1 MTFTV
6 EFRPSALIEFN
17 ESVDWY
23 ELRQFGLGEQFIAS
37 IDDCIELIL
46 SAPLRPA
53 CVYKGV
59 RLQSVKGFPYQIYY
73 RVVGVDLVQIL
84 SVFHVRQNPEIW
96 RSRS

>member
-6 EFRPSALIEFN
+6 EFRPAALIEFN

-23 ELRQFGLGEQFIAS
+23 EARQTGLGERFVTS
-37 IDDCIELIL
+37 IDSGIKSIVSDPMR
-46 SAPLRPA
+46 SA
-53 CVYKGV
+53 CVYREV
-59 RLQSVKGFPYQIYY
+59 RLQTVKGFPYQIYY
-73 RVVGVDLVQIL
+73 RVLGGDLIEIL